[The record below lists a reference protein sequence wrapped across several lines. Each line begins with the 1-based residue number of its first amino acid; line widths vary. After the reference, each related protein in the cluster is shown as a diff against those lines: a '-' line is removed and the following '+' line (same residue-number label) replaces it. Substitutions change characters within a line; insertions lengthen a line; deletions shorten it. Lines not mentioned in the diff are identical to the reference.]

1 MKLIDFSYT
10 DLKGK
15 QSTRKVLV
23 VQEPSDKISGIDVS
37 EASDQTVVEFALA
50 YEAARQ
56 AFLAEVSALEKA
68 YDLRY
73 RFRQFFP
80 SKMENAVTEVVE

>member
-1 MKLIDFSYT
+1 MKLVDFSYT

-23 VQEPSDKISGIDVS
+23 VQEPSDKLSGIDVS
-37 EASDQTVVEFALA
+37 EANDQDIVEFALA

-56 AFLAEVSALEKA
+56 AFLSQVAVLEKE
-68 YDLRY
+68 YDLVH

-80 SKMENAVTEVVE
+80 AKMEVESTEVL